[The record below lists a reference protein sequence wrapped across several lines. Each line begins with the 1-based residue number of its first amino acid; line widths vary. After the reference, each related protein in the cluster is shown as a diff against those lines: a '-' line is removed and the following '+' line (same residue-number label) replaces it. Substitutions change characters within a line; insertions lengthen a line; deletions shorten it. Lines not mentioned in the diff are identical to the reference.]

1 MATAGFLQSIM
12 VEGKKIAFKSAC
24 RLFVGVS
31 LEWRERESVCG
42 GGGVAPQLLRAADS
56 LEYSTQR
63 IGLSCR
69 TAVSLLGERLF
80 LRNGSLCN

>member
-42 GGGVAPQLLRAADS
+42 GGVAPRLLRAADS
-56 LEYSTQR
+56 LEYSTHR

-80 LRNGSLCN
+80 LKNGSLCN